1 MFSSSVRSGICQMSL
16 LTELENYRHVPSYK
30 HCAPLGLELPN
41 TLRSKTKDSA
51 HPSEERNMDNKN
63 NPRTNNYSRRTFLA
77 TALATP
83 ALAAEL
89 SAALQPE
96 GVSLSSPDGKV
107 RFQLLPPQQAQQGY
121 RVTFKD
127 QPVIQ
132 GMALG
137 IVIDGVDLGQGVKVE
152 RVERYHLN
160 ERYAWRGVHSEAV
173 SQCNGAKLSLKH
185 VNSNTSYTLEARAF
199 NDGIAFRFIVPGDG
213 KPRVPDEATS
223 FTLPPGS
230 TVWYHDFE
238 GHYEGAHLRKEIA
251 DVKAGEWAAPPLT
264 FKLQA
269 GAGYASI
276 TEAAL
281 INYAGMGLQSDGQ
294 RGFNLR
300 LGHAHPPSYPFRLR
314 YAADVER
321 LKQPAAIAGTITTP
335 WRVVMIGADLNALV
349 NCDIVNHVSPPP
361 DKQLFPAGIKSNWLK
376 PGRAVWKYLDGGENT
391 LDEVKNFSRLAG
403 QLGFEYQVV
412 EGFWSRWSEAQMR
425 EAVEFSRQ
433 QKVGL
438 LFWKHSR
445 DLRTPEAR
453 KQFFGLCQ
461 RIGVVGAKI
470 DFFDHEAKEIIDL
483 YQTLLRE
490 AAEHKLILDF
500 HGANKP
506 AGEARTWPNEMT
518 REGIYGLEHR
528 NAPAWAT
535 INTTLP
541 FTRMLA
547 GHADYT
553 AMHFGERRKE
563 TSWAHQIASA
573 AILTSP
579 LLVYGAHPKNIL
591 ANPAVELIKSIPSVW
606 DETVVLPASE
616 IAELAGFAR
625 RNGSTW
631 FLAIM
636 NGATAKTIKVPLTFL
651 GSGKHQAMLVR
662 DQSDE
667 AAAVKIEN
675 TARSR
680 SDSLT
685 IELRAGGG
693 FVGRFTR

>member
-1 MFSSSVRSGICQMSL
+1 
-16 LTELENYRHVPSYK
+16 
-30 HCAPLGLELPN
+30 
-41 TLRSKTKDSA
+41 
-51 HPSEERNMDNKN
+51 MDNHTDAPAN
-63 NPRTNNYSRRTFLA
+63 HCSRRAFLA
-77 TALATP
+77 S
-83 ALAAEL
+83 ALAAPMLATEDP
-89 SAALQPE
+89 ARLQTS
-96 GVSLSSPDGKV
+96 GVSVASPDGKA
-107 RFQLLPPQQAQQGY
+107 RFQILPPQQAQPGY
-121 RVTFKD
+121 RVTFKN

-132 GMALG
+132 TMALG
-137 IVIDGVDLGQGVKVE
+137 IVIDGVDLAQGAKVE
-152 RVERYHLN
+152 RVERYRLN

-173 SQCNGAKLSLKH
+173 NRCNGAKLSLKH
-185 VNSNTSYTLEARAF
+185 AQSGVGFTLEARAF

-213 KPRVPDEATS
+213 KPRVPDESTT
-223 FTLPPGS
+223 FTLPAGS
-230 TVWYHDFE
+230 VVWYHDFE
-238 GHYEGAHLRKEIA
+238 GHYEGIHARKAID

-264 FKLQA
+264 IKLPN

-281 INYAGMGLQSDGQ
+281 INYAGMGLQADGR
-294 RGFNLR
+294 RGFKLR

-349 NCDIVNHVSPPP
+349 NCDIVTHVSPPP
-361 DKQLFPAGIKSNWLK
+361 DKKLFPAGIKTDWLK

-391 LDEVKNFSRLAG
+391 LEEVKNFSQLAG

-425 EAVEFSRQ
+425 EAVEFSRRH
-433 QKVGL
+433 KVSL

-470 DFFDHEAKEIIDL
+470 DFFDHEAKEVIDL
-483 YQTLLRE
+483 YQTLLKE
-490 AAEHKLILDF
+490 AAEHKLIVNF

-528 NAPAWAT
+528 RTEAWAP
-535 INTTLP
+535 INTVLP

-553 AMHFGERRKE
+553 AVHFGERRKE
-563 TSWAHQIASA
+563 TSWGSQIASA

-591 ANPAVELIKSIPSVW
+591 ANPAVEIIKSIPSVW
-606 DETVVLPASE
+606 DETIVLPASE
-616 IAELAGFAR
+616 IGELVAFAR

-636 NGATAKTIKVPLTFL
+636 NGATAKTINIPLTFL
-651 GSGKHQAMLVR
+651 GGGKYQAMLAR
-662 DQSDE
+662 DQRDE

-675 TARSR
+675 ATFSR

-685 IELRAGGG
+685 VEMRAGGG
-693 FVGRFTR
+693 FIARFAKPLAY

>member
-1 MFSSSVRSGICQMSL
+1 M
-16 LTELENYRHVPSYK
+16 
-30 HCAPLGLELPN
+30 A
-41 TLRSKTKDSA
+41 
-51 HPSEERNMDNKN
+51 NKN
-63 NPRTNNYSRRTFLA
+63 NPQTANYSRRTFLA
-77 TALATP
+77 TALAAP
-83 ALAAEL
+83 ALAAEFS
-89 SAALQPE
+89 SASQAN
-96 GVSLSSPDGKV
+96 GVSVTSPDGKV
-107 RFQLLPPQQAQQGY
+107 QLQILSREQTRLSY
-121 RVTFKD
+121 RVTFKN
-127 QPVIQ
+127 QPVIESST
-132 GMALG
+132 LG
-137 IVIDGVDLGQGVKVE
+137 IVIDGVDLGQGVE
-152 RVERYHLN
+152 IGRTERYRLN

-173 SQCNGAKLSLKH
+173 NQCNGAKLSLKH
-185 VNSNTSYTLEARAF
+185 TKNNTNFTLEARAF
-199 NDGIAFRFIVPGDG
+199 NDGVAFRFVVPGDG
-213 KPRVPDEATS
+213 KQRVPDEATS
-223 FTLPPGS
+223 FTLPAGS

-238 GHYEGAHLRKEIA
+238 GHYEGAHARKAIA

-264 FKLQA
+264 FKLPN

-281 INYAGMGLQSDGQ
+281 INYAGMGFQADGQ
-294 RGFNLR
+294 RGFNAR

-335 WRVVMIGADLNALV
+335 WRVVMIGADLNTLV
-349 NCDIVNHVSPPP
+349 NGDIVANVSPPP
-361 DKQLFPAGIKSNWLK
+361 DKNLFPAGIKTDWLK

-425 EAVEFSRQ
+425 EAVDFSQQ

-445 DLRTPEAR
+445 DLRTPAAR
-453 KQFFGLCQ
+453 KQFFDLCQ
-461 RIGVVGAKI
+461 RVGVVGAKI

-506 AGEARTWPNEMT
+506 AGESRTWPNEMT

-528 NAPAWAT
+528 NAPAWAP

-553 AMHFGERRKE
+553 PVHFGERRKE

-616 IAELAGFAR
+616 IGELATFAR

-636 NGATAKTIKVPLTFL
+636 NGATAKTLKVPLAFL
-651 GSGKHQAMLVR
+651 GNGKHQAMLVR
-662 DQSDE
+662 DQPGE

-675 TARSR
+675 AAFSR
-680 SDSLT
+680 NDSLT

-693 FVGRFTR
+693 FVGRFDR

>member
-1 MFSSSVRSGICQMSL
+1 MGR
-16 LTELENYRHVPSYK
+16 
-30 HCAPLGLELPN
+30 N
-41 TLRSKTKDSA
+41 THQQGKCC
-51 HPSEERNMDNKN
+51 
-63 NPRTNNYSRRTFLA
+63 SRRVFLT

-83 ALAAEL
+83 VLSSEL
-89 SAALQPE
+89 FYSFQPA
-96 GVSLSSPDGKV
+96 GVSIAGPDGRV
-107 RFQLLPPQQAQQGY
+107 VFQLLQEQSRLIY
-121 RVTFKD
+121 RVTFKKR
-127 QPVIQ
+127 PVIENSPLS
-132 GMALG
+132 M
-137 IVIDGVDLGQGVKVE
+137 VIDGIDLTEGVE
-152 RVERYHLN
+152 SGRVERYGLN
-160 ERYAWRGVHSEAV
+160 ERYAWRGVHAEATDR
-173 SQCNGAKLSLKH
+173 CNGAKLSFKH
-185 VNSNTSYTLEARAF
+185 AQIKTGYTLEVRVF

-213 KPRVPDEATS
+213 RPRIPDESTA
-223 FTLPPGS
+223 FTLPAGS

-238 GHYEGAHLRKEIA
+238 GHYEGIHTRRAITE
-251 DVKAGEWAAPPLT
+251 VKAGEWAAPPLT
-264 FKLQA
+264 IRLPN

-281 INYAGMGLQSDGQ
+281 INYAGMGLQADGQ
-294 RGFNLR
+294 RGFSLR

-321 LKQPAAIAGTITTP
+321 LKQPAAISGTITTP
-335 WRVVMIGADLNALV
+335 WRVIMIGADLNTLV

-361 DKQLFPAGIKSNWLK
+361 DKNLFPAGIMSDWLK

-391 LDEVKNFSRLAG
+391 LEEVKNFSRLAG

-412 EGFWSRWSEAQMR
+412 EGFWSRWTESQMR
-425 EAVEFSRQ
+425 EAVEYSRQ
-433 QKVGL
+433 QQVGL

-453 KQFFGLCQ
+453 KQFFSLCQ

-470 DFFDHEAKEIIDL
+470 DFFDHEAKETMDL

-490 AAEHKLILDF
+490 AAEHRLMVNF

-506 AGEARTWPNEMT
+506 AGEARSWPNEMT

-528 NAPAWAT
+528 RTENWAP
-535 INTTLP
+535 INTVLP

-553 AMHFGERRKE
+553 PVHFGERRKE

-579 LLVYGAHPKNIL
+579 LLIYGAHPKNIL
-591 ANPAVELIKSIPSVW
+591 ANPAVEVIRSIPSVW
-606 DETVVLPASE
+606 DETIVLSVSE
-616 IAELAGFAR
+616 IGELAAFAR

-631 FLAIM
+631 FLAMM
-636 NGATAKTIKVPLTFL
+636 NGATAKTVKIPLAFL
-651 GSGKHQAMLVR
+651 GNGKYQAILVR
-662 DQSDE
+662 DLQDE

-675 TARSR
+675 AILSR
-680 SDSLT
+680 SDALT

-693 FVGRFTR
+693 FVAKAIRWRER